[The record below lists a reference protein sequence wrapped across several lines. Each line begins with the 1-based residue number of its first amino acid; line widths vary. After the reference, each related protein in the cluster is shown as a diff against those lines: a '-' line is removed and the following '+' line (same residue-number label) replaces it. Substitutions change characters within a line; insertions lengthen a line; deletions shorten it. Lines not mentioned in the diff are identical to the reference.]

1 MTVYRL
7 ARTCAAAALI
17 LIAAAAGVR
26 AQSAQP
32 SAAAVALAKEIVELK
47 GATTMFDAVIPG
59 VVEHHKRIILAANPN
74 LQRDLDEVGGRLIKE
89 FTPRAAEI
97 QLEIARG
104 YASRFS
110 EQELKDILAFYKTP
124 LGKKLITEEPKGVDD
139 ATRRVDAWAAKYA
152 EDVLTRLRAEMK
164 KKGHNL

>member
-7 ARTCAAAALI
+7 AHTLAATALILFAAAAT
-17 LIAAAAGVR
+17 VR

-32 SAAAVALAKEIVELK
+32 SAASVAIAKEIVALK
-47 GATTMFDAVIPG
+47 GATNMFDTVVPG
-59 VVEHHKRIILAANPN
+59 VIEHHKRIIMQANPN
-74 LQRDLDEVGGRLIKE
+74 LQRDLDEVGARLLKE
-89 FTPRAAEI
+89 FSPRTAEV

-104 YASRFS
+104 YASRFT

-124 LGKKLITEEPKGVDD
+124 LGKKLITEEPQGVDE
-139 ATRRVDAWAAKYA
+139 ATRRVDNWAAKYA

-164 KKGHNL
+164 KKGHDL